1 MQLEN
6 VLENNLSNNLVNS
19 NEQNKFLESTLGKAV
34 NIGLDIGIRA
44 LLPNLIEDQ
53 IINIKDEILNN
64 GFKAGVNK
72 AISSAI
78 DLGKSAIGMV
88 TGNFENVE
96 QARTVVKS
104 GGLLDSLS
112 NLLDKGIN
120 LLSKNT
126 KIPKNVT
133 SIIKSG
139 KNVILDSINSN
150 IENNFDTQMGTIEKI
165 GKYSKNWKEYYQNK
179 DFDGMKKEYNKLKS
193 SLKEV
198 LPIENTIREARVI
211 ENLHELIKNKN
222 GDFNLTKEEKELANK
237 LIA

>member
-6 VLENNLSNNLVNS
+6 ILENNLSNNLINS
-19 NEQNKFLESTLGKAV
+19 NEQNNFLETTLGKV
-34 NIGLDIGIRA
+34 INIGLDTGIRA

-64 GFKAGVNK
+64 GLKAGINK

-78 DLGKSAIGMV
+78 DLGKSVIGMV
-88 TGNFENVE
+88 TGNFESIE
-96 QARTVVKS
+96 QARTVIKS

-112 NLLDKGIN
+112 DLLDKGIN

-126 KIPKNVT
+126 KIPKNIT

-150 IENNFDTQMGTIEKI
+150 IENNFDNQINTIEKI
-165 GKYSKNWKEYYQNK
+165 ERYSSNWKDCYQK
-179 DFDGMKKEYNKLKS
+179 QDFEGMKKEYKKLEK

-222 GDFNLTKEEKELANK
+222 GDFNLTKEEIELANK

>member
-6 VLENNLSNNLVNS
+6 ILENNLSNNLVNS
-19 NEQNKFLESTLGKAV
+19 NEQNKFLESTLGKAINV
-34 NIGLDIGIRA
+34 GLDIGIRA

-53 IINIKDEILNN
+53 VINIKDEILKN
-64 GFKAGVNK
+64 GFKAGINK

-96 QARTVVKS
+96 QARTVIKS

-112 NLLDKGIN
+112 DLLDKGIN
-120 LLSKNT
+120 LLSKNN
-126 KIPKNVT
+126 KISKNVT

-150 IENNFDTQMGTIEKI
+150 IENNFDTQINTIQKI
-165 GKYSKNWKEYYQNK
+165 GKYSNNWKEYYQNK
-179 DFDGMKKEYNKLKS
+179 DFDGMKKEYKKLKS

-222 GDFNLTKEEKELANK
+222 GDFNLTKEEMELANK